1 MKSTRL
7 STALAALAARRG
19 EALTIIAEAR
29 QTIAEQERRIADLD
43 SLIATLEA
51 PPAAPAAPRQ
61 KRGAVEAAIMA
72 ALARPPHRAYTAE
85 ALHIATTHNPKSL
98 HSALRRLA
106 ADKTIVVE
114 DGRYRLPLPIEQ
126 DATEMAADD

>member
-7 STALAALAARRG
+7 STALAALAARRD

-72 ALARPPHRAYTAE
+72 ALSAHPDLNHSADQLRT
-85 ALHIATTHNPKSL
+85 ITKHNPKSL
-98 HSALRRLA
+98 HSALRRLT
-106 ADKTIVVE
+106 ADKTIV
-114 DGRYRLPLPIEQ
+114 DDAGRYRLPEPAIPL
-126 DATEMAADD
+126 AADD